1 MGDLT
6 TTMTSSF
13 NSYSDDVKVLPN
25 GIKKKLLHNLVLE
38 AVLDRAMED
47 MLNVKPKNEIN
58 EPNAEIEVATVSN
71 EINSVKNE
79 VDGITAAKYD
89 KNDTKNTFMSDNL
102 NKNDSDQMKEDT
114 YSNTEKERSNHHATI
129 V

>member
-1 MGDLT
+1 MGSQTISSSSDLT

-58 EPNAEIEVATVSN
+58 EQNAEIEAATVSK

-79 VDGITAAKYD
+79 VEGDGITVAKYD
-89 KNDTKNTFMSDNL
+89 KN
-102 NKNDSDQMKEDT
+102 
-114 YSNTEKERSNHHATI
+114 
-129 V
+129 